1 MPKFLDHHHMG
12 PVSPEMQEAMAGRI
26 TAGEPDAHGVQGL
39 SVMLTKDGDA
49 YCVSDAPDAD
59 AVVQAHGA
67 MGIDLRREDVVEIQT
82 VP

>member
-1 MPKFLDHHHMG
+1 MPKFLDHHAMG
-12 PVSPEMQEAMAGRI
+12 PVSPELQESMASRI
-26 TAGEPDAHGVQGL
+26 KAGERDEHGVQGL
-39 SVMLTKDGDA
+39 SVMLTKDGEA

-67 MGIDLRREDVVEIQT
+67 MGVDVRREDVVEIQT

>member
-1 MPKFLDHHHMG
+1 
-12 PVSPEMQEAMAGRI
+12 
-26 TAGEPDAHGVQGL
+26 
-39 SVMLTKDGDA
+39 MLTKDGDA

-67 MGIDLRREDVVEIQT
+67 MGIDVRREDVVEIQT